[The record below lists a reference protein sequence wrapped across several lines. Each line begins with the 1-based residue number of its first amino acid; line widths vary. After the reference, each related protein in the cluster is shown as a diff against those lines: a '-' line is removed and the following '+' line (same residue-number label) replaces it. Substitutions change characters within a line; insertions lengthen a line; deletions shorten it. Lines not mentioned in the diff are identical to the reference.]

1 MKGEKKLSSDKKKR
15 SRKKR
20 GAGRVRDRLKFD
32 IDTSE
37 LYPLSR
43 REEASFYDDD
53 APVTE
58 NSDIEI
64 SAEEG
69 CEQEDPVSDYSGPEA
84 LNPKTL
90 NPEGLKTEDFGTED
104 YDTEDSGAEDFA
116 EEEFYTEEFD
126 KGHFDGEDPGAE
138 NSGTEDPGTEDSD
151 TDDYDTEY
159 LDTGYLDT
167 GYYDT
172 EKPGTEEA
180 DPDFSDTERSGTFDT
195 AAAAVP
201 DTPAAADISKRERV
215 SKKFRRFWTRQRA
228 DDFHTVIRTSVVGAF
243 AVVFL
248 MPIVLTITNSLMTK
262 SEINA
267 NYGVIFR
274 NRNGVRVFISNTV
287 NLKFIPDIVS
297 FEQYF
302 KVLILSPEYL
312 LKFWNSFLYV
322 VPIVVFQLAIA
333 SLAAYGFARYRGK
346 VREVIF
352 FAYII
357 LMLMPYQVTLVPN
370 YLVSKWLNILDTRW
384 AIWLPGFFSP
394 FAVYMLTKYMRRI
407 PKSIYE
413 AAEIDGAG
421 EWQIFSKI
429 CLPNCRGGIAS
440 IAILLFIDYWN
451 MVEQP
456 LILLSNDQLHPL
468 SVFLSKINSGEISLA
483 FAVAVIY
490 MVLPMMVF
498 LYGEEYLVEG
508 IVYQG
513 GIKE

>member
-1 MKGEKKLSSDKKKR
+1 MSGHKKRRSSKKR
-15 SRKKR
+15 S
-20 GAGRVRDRLKFD
+20 AGRVRDRLNIETD
-32 IDTSE
+32 PAE
-37 LYPLSR
+37 LYPLMR
-43 REEASFYDDD
+43 KEEMDPEKDEGDSFPD
-53 APVTE
+53 
-58 NSDIEI
+58 
-64 SAEEG
+64 
-69 CEQEDPVSDYSGPEA
+69 DPVIDLLPEETA
-84 LNPKTL
+84 A
-90 NPEGLKTEDFGTED
+90 GI
-104 YDTEDSGAEDFA
+104 FA
-116 EEEFYTEEFD
+116 EETVTDYLPEKSGIDFLREETGSD
-126 KGHFDGEDPGAE
+126 SPREESLSDPLPE
-138 NSGTEDPGTEDSD
+138 QTEDISVLGEH
-151 TDDYDTEY
+151 
-159 LDTGYLDT
+159 G
-167 GYYDT
+167 
-172 EKPGTEEA
+172 EE
-180 DPDFSDTERSGTFDT
+180 
-195 AAAAVP
+195 AAAAVSV
-201 DTPAAADISKRERV
+201 PAAPVKTPGPSLDER
-215 SKKFRRFWTRQRA
+215 FRKFWTKKRIEILRI
-228 DDFHTVIRTSVVGAF
+228 VIRTAVAGFF
-243 AVVFL
+243 AVLFL

-267 NYGVIFR
+267 NYGVIFAK
-274 NRNGVRVFISNTV
+274 RNGVRVFISNTV
-287 NLKFIPDIVS
+287 NLKFIPDIVT

-312 LKFWNSFLYV
+312 LKFWNSVIYV

-333 SLAAYGFARYRGK
+333 SLASYGFARYRGR

-370 YLVSKWLNILDTRW
+370 YLVSSWLNILDTRW

-421 EWQIFSKI
+421 EWQIFTKI
-429 CLPNCRGGIAS
+429 CLPNCKGGLAS

-498 LYGEEYLVEG
+498 LYGEESLVEG

>member
-1 MKGEKKLSSDKKKR
+1 MSGHKKRRSSKKR
-15 SRKKR
+15 S
-20 GAGRVRDRLKFD
+20 AGRVRDRLNIETD
-32 IDTSE
+32 PAE
-37 LYPLSR
+37 LYPLMR
-43 REEASFYDDD
+43 KEEMDPEKDEGDSFPDD
-53 APVTE
+53 PVT
-58 NSDIEI
+58 DLLP
-64 SAEEG
+64 EEPAAG
-69 CEQEDPVSDYSGPEA
+69 I
-84 LNPKTL
+84 
-90 NPEGLKTEDFGTED
+90 
-104 YDTEDSGAEDFA
+104 FA
-116 EEEFYTEEFD
+116 EETVTDYLPEKSGIDFLREETESDSPRE
-126 KGHFDGEDPGAE
+126 ESLSDPLPE
-138 NSGTEDPGTEDSD
+138 QTEDISVLGEH
-151 TDDYDTEY
+151 
-159 LDTGYLDT
+159 G
-167 GYYDT
+167 
-172 EKPGTEEA
+172 EE
-180 DPDFSDTERSGTFDT
+180 
-195 AAAAVP
+195 AAAAVSV
-201 DTPAAADISKRERV
+201 PAAPVKTPGPSLDER
-215 SKKFRRFWTRQRA
+215 FRKFWTKKRIEILRI
-228 DDFHTVIRTSVVGAF
+228 VIRTAVAGFF
-243 AVVFL
+243 AVLFL

-267 NYGVIFR
+267 NYGVIFAK
-274 NRNGVRVFISNTV
+274 RNGVRVFISNTV
-287 NLKFIPDIVS
+287 NLKFIPDIVT

-312 LKFWNSFLYV
+312 LKFWNSVIYV

-333 SLAAYGFARYRGK
+333 SLASYGFARYRGR

-370 YLVSKWLNILDTRW
+370 YLVSSWLNILDTRW

-421 EWQIFSKI
+421 EWQIFTKI
-429 CLPNCRGGIAS
+429 CLPNCKGGLAS

-456 LILLSNDQLHPL
+456 LILLSDEQMHPL
-468 SVFLSKINSGEISLA
+468 SVFLSKINTGEISLA

-498 LYGEEYLVEG
+498 LYGEESLVEG